1 MFMLVGII
9 VVAAFAVMHV
19 GVLTRN
25 FFYRLNQKYRN

>member
-1 MFMLVGII
+1 MFMMVGFI

-25 FFYRLNQKYRN
+25 LFYRLKQKYRK